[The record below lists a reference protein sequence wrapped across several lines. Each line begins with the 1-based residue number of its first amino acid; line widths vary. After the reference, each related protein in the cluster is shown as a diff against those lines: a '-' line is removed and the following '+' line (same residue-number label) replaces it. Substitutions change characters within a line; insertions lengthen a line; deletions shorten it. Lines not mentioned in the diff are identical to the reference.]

1 MRARVYWTG
10 LVGTLLFVSLVSAS
24 STAYTLLFA
33 LLVVPF
39 VGYGASIFAVRRLV
53 GEVKRLTPFLQ
64 VGDTLQEQI
73 TLRNLHWFPKLLLE
87 AEHQTMPFGTNGRVM
102 TLWPYSSASWVSTKH
117 CERRGLYRFGK
128 LRVTSRDPLGLF
140 NRTLEVGEDQVA
152 LIFPAT
158 VELSGF
164 FVPGGR
170 GWTEGLVKGRTS
182 TPSPIASGVRDYVS
196 GDSVTQIHWP
206 STAHRGKLMVKE
218 FEREPSGP
226 ADAVWVLIDLD
237 ERVQAGEGVE
247 SSVEYSV
254 TIAGS
259 VAKRFLDAGRTVGLV
274 VNGEEQTIVRPGTGL
289 EQVGRVLQA
298 LALAVPGRLGTV
310 QDAASTTATELTSG
324 ASVVIV
330 SSASP
335 SDVALAGRVLE
346 ASGAGV
352 VPIIVEASTFEG
364 APPAWGGSYRLPG
377 STFDAYVVHA
387 GDEIESRLDYRVHG
401 RSNIVNVAHTQDMA
415 R

>member
-1 MRARVYWTG
+1 MRARVYWAG
-10 LVGTLLFVSLVSAS
+10 LVGTLLIVALVTAS
-24 STAYTLLFA
+24 PILYTLLFA
-33 LLVVPF
+33 LLAVPL
-39 VGYGASIFAVRRLV
+39 VGYGASIFSARRLA

-64 VGDTLQEQI
+64 VGDTLHEGI
-73 TLRNLHWFPKLLLE
+73 TLKNLHWFPKLLLE
-87 AEHQTMPFGTNGRVM
+87 AEHQTTPFGTNGRVM
-102 TLWPYSSASWVSTKH
+102 TLWPYSSSSWISTKH

-140 NRTLEVGEDQVA
+140 NRTLEFGEEQVA

-158 VELSGF
+158 VDLPGF
-164 FVPGGR
+164 FVPAGH
-170 GWTEGLVKGRTS
+170 GWTEGLVRGRTF
-182 TPSPIASGVRDYVS
+182 TPSPIAATVRDYVS
-196 GDSVTQIHWP
+196 GDSVAQVHWP

-237 ERVQAGEGVE
+237 DRVQGGQGAE

-289 EQVGRVLQA
+289 EQMGRVLQT
-298 LALAVPGRLGTV
+298 LALAEPGRLGTIL
-310 QDAASTTATELTSG
+310 DAANMTAAELTRG

-335 SDVALAGRVLE
+335 SDVASAGQSLE
-346 ASGAGV
+346 AYGAGV
-352 VPIIVEASTFEG
+352 VPIIVEAASFDG
-364 APPAWGGSYRLPG
+364 APPARGGSYRLPG
-377 STFDAYVVHA
+377 TVFDAYVVHS
-387 GDEIESRLDYRVHG
+387 GDEIEQRLDYRVHG
-401 RSNIVNVAHTQDMA
+401 HGNVVNIALAQEVG